1 MKFCTQIPPELEDKE
16 AHETCFHPQ
25 SCVSTIVICLVFWAL
40 VISAFKCSSQT
51 IGLGLGYASDG
62 RTTAKLYFVTPS
74 GFGAYVNHYADAKDY
89 VENSCSTGLQYA
101 ENPITCLGI
110 TGRIHQ
116 QVVIYA
122 GAGKWHTCKA
132 YNDAQGYRY
141 YDKSEGTCI
150 EAGATMELF
159 RYRRFAFHLDA
170 SINST
175 GMVNSMILIS
185 VKP

>member
-1 MKFCTQIPPELEDKE
+1 MIG
-16 AHETCFHPQ
+16 
-25 SCVSTIVICLVFWAL
+25 VVIG
-40 VISAFKCSSQT
+40 VIGIILTVILILIFPHKANSQT

-89 VENSCSTGLQYA
+89 VENSCSTGFQYS
-101 ENPITCLGI
+101 ENPVTCLGI
-110 TGRIHQ
+110 TGRIHR
-116 QVVIYA
+116 QVVVYA

-159 RYRRFAFHLDA
+159 QYRRFAFHLDA